1 MKIIVRSAIKAVALG
16 ALLLSTTG
24 LAQAEVKELRI
35 IEAGGPSGE
44 SVEVGYIEPFTAK
57 TGIKVV
63 RENPA
68 GLGKLRAMVEA
79 NSITSVL
86 NELSSAE
93 LEQAK
98 ALDLLEPLD
107 WDAINPDP
115 IFDEARE
122 EKGLG
127 WQYYST
133 ILSWREDAKPISTW
147 KDLWDV
153 ENFPGKRALP
163 DYPAYI
169 LPMALIADGVEV
181 KDLYPLDLD
190 RAFKKLEDLKDN
202 VAVWWQAGAQAP
214 QLLKDNEVQYAVA
227 WSGRV
232 TDEEGIDY
240 TFNEGQLDLTYFGV
254 PKGLDAER
262 KAAAMKLLHEVTIA
276 KNQAAAANVVSYT
289 GPSKDLDALLPKDRL
304 DKYPTV
310 AKNKNVQFMM
320 DPKWWYD
327 HADEVEQ
334 RWQEFKLGL

>member
-1 MKIIVRSAIKAVALG
+1 MKTIVRSGLKALALG
-16 ALLLSTTG
+16 ALLMSSTG
-24 LAQAEVKELRI
+24 LAQAEVKELRM

-44 SVEVGYIEPFTAK
+44 SIEVGYIKPFTEK

-63 RENPA
+63 RESPA

-79 NSITSVL
+79 KNVTSAL

-93 LEQAK
+93 YEQAK
-98 ALDLLEPLD
+98 ALDLLEELD
-107 WDAINPDP
+107 WEAINPDP
-115 IFDEARE
+115 IYDEAKQD
-122 EKGLG
+122 KGLG

-133 ILSWREDAKPISTW
+133 ILAWRDDAKPLNGW

-169 LPMALIADGVEV
+169 LPMALIADGVEP

-190 RAFKKLEDLKDN
+190 RAFKKLEELKDH
-202 VAVWWQAGAQAP
+202 VAVWWQAGAQPP

-232 TDEEGIDY
+232 TDEPGINY
-240 TFNEGQLDLTYFGV
+240 TFNEGQLDLTFFGV
-254 PKGLDAER
+254 PKGIDPEQ
-262 KAAAMKLLHEVTIA
+262 KAAAMKLLHEVTVA

-289 GPSKDLDALLPKDRL
+289 GPSTELDPLLPQDRL
-304 DKYPTV
+304 DKFPT
-310 AKNKNVQFMM
+310 ASKNKAVQFMM